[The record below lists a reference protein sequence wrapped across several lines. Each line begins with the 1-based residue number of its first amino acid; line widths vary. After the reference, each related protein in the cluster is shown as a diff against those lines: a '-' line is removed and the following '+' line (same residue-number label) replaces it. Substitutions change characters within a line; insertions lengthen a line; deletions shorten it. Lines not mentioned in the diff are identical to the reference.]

1 MDPKRIQKGTEKT
14 LSSVGKIGGEFKV
27 EKKPEF
33 INRRLSLFKTLYEKQ
48 CASLQEKASK
58 NEPIKITLQNGDQRD
73 GVKFQTSPMEIAR
86 QISKKL
92 AESCIVAKIRYN
104 KSLFIEDDEVRGIEE
119 DEEETCCQG
128 HEDQGDGWRLWDAT
142 RPLEGDCE
150 LEILTFDSLEGS
162 GVFWHSSS
170 HILGQCLE
178 NEYGAQVTIGP
189 ALNPGF
195 YYDSYM
201 GTHSVSNTEY
211 YDIENCAKTIISE
224 KQSFER
230 LQCNKEEAL
239 ELFKDNPFKVS
250 LIMSKIPDGAQ
261 TTIYRCGSFVDLCTG
276 PHIPHTGIVKA
287 FKVTKNSGCNWLGN
301 TENDALQRVYG
312 VSFPDKKRLD
322 EYLNMLEEAKK
333 RDHRLLGSNL
343 QLFFFDSNVS
353 PGSCFWLPAGARL
366 YNKLMDFIRSEY
378 RIREFTE
385 VITPNIFSC
394 DLWKTSGHY
403 FAYKENMFIFDV
415 EEKEWGLKPMNCPG
429 HCVMFKHMNPSYR
442 QLPIRLADFGVL
454 HRNEF
459 SGALNGLTRVRR
471 FQQDDA
477 HIFCTSEQIQEEVF
491 KALDFLFFIYGQ
503 LGFTFDL
510 FLSTMP
516 KEHLGTEEQWKEA
529 ENALKSALD
538 KTGRDWKL
546 NPGDGAFYGPK
557 IDIMLWDA
565 LKRQH
570 QCGTIQLDFQLP
582 IRFNLQYRTDEN
594 ISEESTNQDQPP
606 SHQNADQS
614 PDNSLKQGYRRPVII
629 HRAILGS
636 VERMSAVILE
646 HTGGKLPFW
655 LSPRQAIVLSIS
667 EKTVEYAKS
676 VERELCR
683 RGFDVAGD
691 YSAAT
696 INKKIRESQ
705 LLQWNYMLVIGENEA
720 RDKKVTLR
728 CRDTTVPQELL
739 TLDELILKFS
749 SMGFPSSIDSNYS
762 NQ

>member
-1 MDPKRIQKGTEKT
+1 MDAKRIQKGTEKT

-33 INRRLSLFKTLYEKQ
+33 INRRLSLFNALYEKQ
-48 CASLQEKASK
+48 NALLREKASK
-58 NEPIKITLQNGDQRD
+58 NEPIKITLQNGTQKD
-73 GVKFQTSPMEIAR
+73 GTKFQTSPLEIAK

-92 AESCIVAKIRYN
+92 AENCIVAKIRYS
-104 KSLFIEDDEVRGIEE
+104 KSSYVEDDDLRGIEE
-119 DEEETCCQG
+119 EEEREGGCCHG
-128 HEDQGDGWRLWDAT
+128 VQGDGWRLWDAT

-150 LEILTFDSLEGS
+150 LEILTFESVEGS

-201 GTHSVSNTEY
+201 GAHSISNTEY
-211 YDIENCAKTIISE
+211 PSIENCAKNVVSE
-224 KQSFER
+224 KQPFER
-230 LQCNKEEAL
+230 LQCSKNEAL
-239 ELFKDNPFKVS
+239 ELFKDNPFKIS
-250 LIMSKIPDGAQ
+250 LITSKIPDGAQ

-276 PHIPHTGIVKA
+276 PHIPHTGMVKA

-312 VSFPDKKRLD
+312 VSFPEKKRLD
-322 EYLNMLEEAKK
+322 EYLHMLEEAKK

-343 QLFFFDSNVS
+343 QLFFFDPNVS

-378 RIREFTE
+378 RIRNFTE

-429 HCVMFKHMNPSYR
+429 HCVMFKHLNPSYK

-477 HIFCTSEQIQEEVF
+477 HIFCTTDQIQEEVF
-491 KALDFLFFIYGQ
+491 NALDFLFFIYGQ

-516 KEHLGTEEQWKEA
+516 KEHLGTEEQWQEA
-529 ENALKSALD
+529 ENALKAALER
-538 KTGRDWKL
+538 TGKKWEL

-565 LKRQH
+565 LKRRH

-594 ISEESTNQDQPP
+594 ISEDSSAQEPVPDPHASEKDQ
-606 SHQNADQS
+606 AL
-614 PDNSLKQGYRRPVII
+614 DNSLKHGFKRPVII

-676 VERELCR
+676 IERELNI
-683 RGFDVAGD
+683 RGFDVSGD

-705 LLQWNYMLVIGENEA
+705 LLQWNYMLVIGENEVKD
-720 RDKKVTLR
+720 RKITLR
-728 CRDTTVPQELL
+728 CRETSVPQELL
-739 TLDELILKFS
+739 SLDELISKFS
-749 SMGFPSSIDSNYS
+749 SMGFPSSLGSN
-762 NQ
+762 